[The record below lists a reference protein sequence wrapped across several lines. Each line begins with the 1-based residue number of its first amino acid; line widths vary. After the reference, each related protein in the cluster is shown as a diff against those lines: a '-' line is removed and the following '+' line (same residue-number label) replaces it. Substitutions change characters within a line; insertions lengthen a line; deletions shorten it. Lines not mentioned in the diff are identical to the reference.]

1 MIVQGHFKR
10 FPRCARLG
18 AMLRN
23 MFLSREGNICSHGR
37 KHLNIQTFSALRAVG
52 GDVEIFRT
60 KFLGG
65 DRDEK
70 IDFRTIISRAP

>member
-1 MIVQGHFKR
+1 MTFQNISALRGLGGDVKKNVHFQRGKNVH
-10 FPRCARLG
+10 
-18 AMLRN
+18 MV
-23 MFLSREGNICSHGR
+23 GNISAYI
-37 KHLNIQTFSALRAVG
+37 NFSALRAVG

-70 IDFRTIISRAP
+70 IDFRRITSRAP